1 MSFKNS
7 RAEHIL
13 NTQWVLMELNRIPS
27 NRIISK
33 YADKPASYLEML
45 KWGCKQTLEKYLRS
59 IWEISIHFLEAPRKS
74 CLKKLHVKTKH
85 NYIFKKARQVCWMEN
100 KEDPEN
106 WARHGDTSLWDSAQA
121 CYYLCLKVS
130 LIGKQR
136 LSSDFIV
143 GLWEYTSIILQVIS
157 LPFLLGA

>member
-7 RAEHIL
+7 RAEHTL

-27 NRIISK
+27 NRVISK

-74 CLKKLHVKTKH
+74 CLKNCMSKQNTTTYSKKQDKSVEWKTRK
-85 NYIFKKARQVCWMEN
+85 IQRTGPGMGTPLCEIVLKRATICALKFLSLEN
-100 KEDPEN
+100 RDCLL
-106 WARHGDTSLWDSAQA
+106 TSLWG
-121 CYYLCLKVS
+121 CENILVLYCKWFHC
-130 LIGKQR
+130 
-136 LSSDFIV
+136 LSS
-143 GLWEYTSIILQVIS
+143 
-157 LPFLLGA
+157 

>member
-7 RAEHIL
+7 RAEHTL

-27 NRIISK
+27 NRVISK

-74 CLKKLHVKTKH
+74 CLKNCMSKQNTTTYSKKQDKSVEWKTRKIQRTGPGMGTPLCEIVLKRATICALKFLSLENRDCLQNPFWTIMKSLKH
-85 NYIFKKARQVCWMEN
+85 RV
-100 KEDPEN
+100 
-106 WARHGDTSLWDSAQA
+106 
-121 CYYLCLKVS
+121 
-130 LIGKQR
+130 
-136 LSSDFIV
+136 
-143 GLWEYTSIILQVIS
+143 
-157 LPFLLGA
+157 